1 MSRRIIFL
9 DIDGVLNH
17 WSSPPAPLYFPCD
30 PANVACFNRLV
41 ATAEAGIVVSSDW
54 RNIMS
59 WERLCTILVQHGVS
73 GEFVGKTP
81 SLDREGPFDRRPIRG
96 HEVDLWLKEERF
108 EGEFVILDDRGDLEP
123 HGHRLVRT
131 DPEVGLV
138 EADVQRAMQLLG
150 GATDERNNVVDS
162 PLLQNVRDDDL

>member
-17 WSSPPAPLYFPCD
+17 WSSPPAPRYFPCE
-30 PANVACFNRLV
+30 PTNVACLNTLI
-41 ATAEAGIVVSSDW
+41 ASTGAGIVVSSDW

-59 WERLCTILVQHGVS
+59 WERLCTILVRRGVC

-81 SLDREGPFDRRPIRG
+81 SLDREGPFGRRPVRG

-131 DPEVGLV
+131 NPEVGLV
-138 EADVQRAMQLLG
+138 EKDVERAVGMLMG
-150 GATDERNNVVDS
+150 TAGEKSDRGDWES
-162 PLLQNVRDDDL
+162 VRDEEL

>member
-1 MSRRIIFL
+1 
-9 DIDGVLNH
+9 
-17 WSSPPAPLYFPCD
+17 
-30 PANVACFNRLV
+30 
-41 ATAEAGIVVSSDW
+41 
-54 RNIMS
+54 
-59 WERLCTILVQHGVS
+59 
-73 GEFVGKTP
+73 
-81 SLDREGPFDRRPIRG
+81 
-96 HEVDLWLKEERF
+96 EERF